1 MKTSRVIIV
10 LLITIAFHHPVLSQ
24 DAVAPEMISLSPGL
38 VYGAHRILDLDGD
51 GFPELLFVDRAG
63 RVRVWRRG
71 TKAGTM
77 ADALAGDLDLPHPN
91 RTLLAVGDV
100 IGDGRPP
107 QLMVLSPDGPR
118 LHLPMPKGGFSKE
131 GRAVIP
137 RRAPKFRLRVGSPR
151 FADILEDLNGDGRPD
166 LLVPHAE
173 DFELWLNRGKDEA
186 TGRPAFVKTAEVRTD
201 IKRTEVI
208 TGDALSDQLESTF
221 RIPKLDFRDVN
232 GDARPDLI
240 VSDGDSRAFHLQRPD
255 GSLPR
260 DPDRVLDLDLFR
272 DTTAAGDLRPG
283 RTLAANKD
291 ATLQMQDLDS
301 DDIPDYVI
309 SHRRKIWVFRG
320 SKDGPNF
327 TKPSDILKTSADVS
341 ALLVLPLDQ
350 DGRPDLL
357 LVRVEV
363 PDVASIIRGFFAE
376 FEVGISA
383 VGYAGRPGP
392 KFTRTPKWK
401 GDIAI
406 ILPAIK
412 EVLKNPQALLSR
424 WEETTSKFRPSVDG
438 DFDGD
443 GTADVA
449 VLSEDG
455 SRIEIWK
462 VRGKREKEYNSAGIG
477 SLFFDSKDREWS
489 LDRILDWLG
498 DIAKRRVDRLTGGRP
513 PDSTVALRP
522 ADRYS
527 LESIEA
533 GDLDGDGR
541 DEILVIYRDREAAG
555 TAVLDLHSPK

>member
-1 MKTSRVIIV
+1 MRISRIFIV
-10 LLITIAFHHPVLSQ
+10 LLITVALHDRALPQ
-24 DAVAPEMISLSPGL
+24 DAGTPGLVSLSPGL
-38 VYGAHRILDLDGD
+38 VYSAHKVTDLDGD
-51 GFPELLFVDRAG
+51 GFPELLFVDGKG
-63 RVRVWRRG
+63 RVRVWTRG
-71 TKAGTM
+71 AEAGTM
-77 ADALAGDLDLPHPN
+77 ADALTGNLDLLNPS
-91 RTLLAVGDV
+91 RTLLSIGDV
-100 IGDGRPP
+100 IGDGGPP

-118 LHLPMPKGGFSKE
+118 LHLPAPGGGFLKE

-137 RRAPKFRLRVGSPR
+137 KRAPKFRLRVGSPR
-151 FADILEDLNGDGRPD
+151 FADILDDLNGDGRPD

-186 TGRPAFVKTAEVRTD
+186 TGLPTFVKAAVVKTD
-201 IKRTEVI
+201 IKRTEV
-208 TGDALSDQLESTF
+208 TAGAALSDQLECGF

-260 DPDRVLDLDLFR
+260 NPDRILDLDLFR
-272 DTTAAGDLRPG
+272 DTTAEANLRPG

-291 ATLQMQDLDS
+291 ATLQMQDLNA

-309 SHRRKIWVFRG
+309 SHRRKIWVFKG

-357 LVRVEV
+357 LLRVEV
-363 PDVASIIRGFFAE
+363 PDVVSIVRGFFAE

-383 VGYAGRPGP
+383 VGYAGLPGP
-392 KFTRTPKWK
+392 KFTRTPQWK

-406 ILPAIK
+406 VLPAIK

-443 GTADVA
+443 GAADVA
-449 VLSEDG
+449 ILSEDG
-455 SRIEIWK
+455 ARIEIWK
-462 VRGKREKEYNSAGIG
+462 VRGKREKEYHSSGIG
-477 SLFFDSKDREWS
+477 SLFFDSEDREWS

-513 PDSTVALRP
+513 PDLTVALRP
-522 ADRYS
+522 ADRYFPG
-527 LESIEA
+527 SIES
-533 GDLDGDGR
+533 GDFDGDGR
-541 DEILVIYRDREAAG
+541 DEILVIYRDQETTG
-555 TAVLDLHSPK
+555 TAVLDLHSAR

>member
-1 MKTSRVIIV
+1 
-10 LLITIAFHHPVLSQ
+10 
-24 DAVAPEMISLSPGL
+24 
-38 VYGAHRILDLDGD
+38 
-51 GFPELLFVDRAG
+51 
-63 RVRVWRRG
+63 
-71 TKAGTM
+71 
-77 ADALAGDLDLPHPN
+77 
-91 RTLLAVGDV
+91 
-100 IGDGRPP
+100 
-107 QLMVLSPDGPR
+107 
-118 LHLPMPKGGFSKE
+118 
-131 GRAVIP
+131 
-137 RRAPKFRLRVGSPR
+137 
-151 FADILEDLNGDGRPD
+151 
-166 LLVPHAE
+166 
-173 DFELWLNRGKDEA
+173 
-186 TGRPAFVKTAEVRTD
+186 
-201 IKRTEVI
+201 
-208 TGDALSDQLESTF
+208 
-221 RIPKLDFRDVN
+221 
-232 GDARPDLI
+232 
-240 VSDGDSRAFHLQRPD
+240 
-255 GSLPR
+255 
-260 DPDRVLDLDLFR
+260 
-272 DTTAAGDLRPG
+272 
-283 RTLAANKD
+283 
-291 ATLQMQDLDS
+291 MQDLDS

-541 DEILVIYRDREAAG
+541 DEILVIYGDREATG
-555 TAVLDLHSPK
+555 TVVLDLHSPR